1 MESELSDDPDY
12 LPSSESDNDVVSS
25 DFECTSTPIKKN
37 TTRKNIPKRSVLD
50 FPDDADSDTEIGIHV
65 FFFGLPRE
73 INETFFVEIVFF
85 LILRFQGRN
94 KITIRHFLIVKL

>member
-12 LPSSESDNDVVSS
+12 LPSSVTESDNDSVSS
-25 DFECTSTPIKKN
+25 DLECNSTPIKKNTTRKN

-65 FFFGLPRE
+65 FFF
-73 INETFFVEIVFF
+73 
-85 LILRFQGRN
+85 
-94 KITIRHFLIVKL
+94 